1 MSHLLDPQLLFQ
13 KSQLQSAMHVADFG
27 CGRTGHI
34 VFPASIIVGEKGIVY
49 AIDILKDILENVR
62 KRADAE
68 ALLNIHTVW
77 SDVEKVGKT
86 AIPSNSL
93 DIAFLV
99 NTLSR
104 GANALKALDEA
115 SRLLRD
121 KGRIVVVDWYKK
133 VPSLGPKEED
143 FVNFDE
149 VRSWAAQNGYVTQEE
164 FEAGIYHWGLILF
177 RQQ

>member
-13 KSQLQSAMHVADFG
+13 KSQLQPAMHVADFG

-34 VFPASIIVGEKGIVY
+34 VFPAAVVVGEKGIVY

-68 ALLNIHTVW
+68 ALTNVHTVW
-77 SDVEKVGKT
+77 SDVERVGKT
-86 AIPSNSL
+86 AIPSSTL
-93 DIAFLV
+93 DIAYLV

-104 GANALKALDEA
+104 GPNALKALDEA
-115 SRLLRD
+115 NRLIRD
-121 KGRIVVVDWYKK
+121 KGRIVVVDWCKK
-133 VPSLGPKEED
+133 IPSLGPKQEN
-143 FVNFDE
+143 FVNFDV
-149 VRSWAAQNGYVTQEE
+149 VRAWANQNGYVIQEE
-164 FEAGIYHWGLILF
+164 FEAGAYHWGVVLF